1 MSFRRQTSRESGYV
15 PANYVREIDPR
26 IIKKMAKETTVVPE
40 TIKVKKKV
48 RKKIKVEKKRVVE
61 PRRKSPPVSSRL
73 SKNRSE

>member
-1 MSFRRQTSRESGYV
+1 V

-26 IIKKMAKETTVVPE
+26 IIKKMAKETTMVPE